1 MALIL
6 IGFAL
11 IALIDLPPIVRKR
24 SGRGAAAFLLL
35 FITALTISVLQA
47 SSIEVPS
54 ILHLIG
60 SAFKAV
66 GLSY

>member
-11 IALIDLPPIVRKR
+11 IALIDLRPIIQRH

-35 FITALTISVLQA
+35 FTSALALAILQQRGV
-47 SSIEVPS
+47 EVPS
-54 ILHLIG
+54 IMLVFDEIL
-60 SAFKAV
+60 KAL
-66 GLSY
+66 GMSY